1 VFHLRECAPVT
12 LLRNVLRWQATA
24 SAISGLALV
33 FIPGVVVEGAMA
45 QPPLQEGAW
54 VRLLGVAAV
63 ALAAQMVLVQRR
75 VEDLWWWTWSFV
87 ALEAAVG
94 VVFLLNALLDVPT
107 GAPSWP
113 WWAGA
118 GISLAWAGLDV
129 AGLARAGTERSPL

>member
-1 VFHLRECAPVT
+1 MN
-12 LLRNVLRWQATA
+12 LLRNVLRWQAA
-24 SAISGLALV
+24 GSAIFGLALV
-33 FIPGVVVEGAMA
+33 FVPGAVVESAIG
-45 QPPLQEGAW
+45 QPPLQEDAW

-87 ALEAAVG
+87 ALEVGVG
-94 VVFLLNALLDVPT
+94 VVFLLNALLGVPAN
-107 GAPSWP
+107 APSWP

-129 AGLARAGTERSPL
+129 AGLAKAGTERSPV